1 MTIVQHQRERQ
12 QIVEL
17 GQSLYDRGYAFGSSG
32 NISVK
37 VDGGYLATPT
47 NSSLGNLSA
56 DSLSFLS
63 DEWNHLSGDRPTK
76 EIPMHR
82 AFYAARESNAAVV
95 HLHST
100 HATALSCTLADNEWN
115 LPYLT
120 PYMVMRLGAH
130 IGVVPYLRPGA
141 PSLEAEISKVAATS
155 GAVLLRNHGLAT
167 TGASLTTAA
176 IVAEELEEAAKL
188 YLLLD
193 SRHHVPLS
201 DADVSELVA
210 HM

>member
-1 MTIVQHQRERQ
+1 MQHQRERQ

-17 GQSLYDRGYAFGSSG
+17 GRSLFDRGYAFGSSG

-37 VDGGYLATPT
+37 VEGGYLVTPT
-47 NSSLGNLSA
+47 NSSLGELSA
-56 DSLSFLS
+56 DSLSLLS
-63 DEWNHLSGDRPTK
+63 DEWDHVSGDLPTK

-82 AFYAARESNAAVV
+82 AFYTAHESNAAVV

-120 PYMVMRLGAH
+120 PYMVMRLGLH
-130 IGVVPYLRPGA
+130 IGVIPYLRPGA
-141 PSLEAEISKVAATS
+141 PSLEDEISKVAAKS
-155 GAVLLRNHGLAT
+155 SAVLLRNHGLAT
-167 TGASLTTAA
+167 TGASLRTAA
-176 IVAEELEEAAKL
+176 IAAEELEEAAKL

-193 SRHHVPLS
+193 RHHHVPLS
-201 DADVSELVA
+201 DADVGELLT